1 MAIDLKHIK
10 QAPKA
15 PKSAGKSSWGDFMSR
30 DISLGATFNDKKKER
45 FYSDLFTLFQA
56 GVDLRSA
63 LELMLQEKRKAKEEA
78 LLRDI
83 RDKVV
88 KGSSFSKALEE
99 SGEFSPYEFFSIRI
113 GEETGG
119 LAEVLQE
126 MAKYYAKRIEL
137 KRQLVKVF
145 SYPVFVIVLAFG
157 VVYFMMRYIV
167 PMFGTIFKRF
177 GSELPGMTKKVIA
190 LSDFMVEWSPL
201 FFTSLFALILFFY
214 LQRKKTWFR
223 KFTGYAVLKIPFFGD
238 LIRKVYLARLCQ
250 SLQLLVASRTNLTDA
265 LAMVEQMI
273 GFYPLEE
280 ALQTMR
286 ADLLKGQKLSTSMAK
301 FPVFDQKMVSL
312 IKVAEEVN
320 QLSEMFQKLSTQYS
334 SDVDHR
340 TGTLGSVMEPVLM
353 ILIGGIVGFILIAL
367 YLPMFNLGG
376 MIK

>member
-15 PKSAGKSSWGDFMSR
+15 SKSAGKSSWGDFMSR

-63 LELMLQEKRKAKEEA
+63 LELMFQEKRKAKEEA

-157 VVYFMMRYIV
+157 VVYFIIRNIQ
-167 PMFGTIFKRF
+167 PKFLNIFKR
-177 GSELPGMTKKVIA
+177 
-190 LSDFMVEWSPL
+190 
-201 FFTSLFALILFFY
+201 ILY
-214 LQRKKTWFR
+214 
-223 KFTGYAVLKIPFFGD
+223 
-238 LIRKVYLARLCQ
+238 
-250 SLQLLVASRTNLTDA
+250 
-265 LAMVEQMI
+265 
-273 GFYPLEE
+273 
-280 ALQTMR
+280 
-286 ADLLKGQKLSTSMAK
+286 
-301 FPVFDQKMVSL
+301 
-312 IKVAEEVN
+312 
-320 QLSEMFQKLSTQYS
+320 
-334 SDVDHR
+334 DH
-340 TGTLGSVMEPVLM
+340 
-353 ILIGGIVGFILIAL
+353 
-367 YLPMFNLGG
+367 
-376 MIK
+376 